1 METIKKIN
9 SISQELDSNLNS
21 EDINQIVFLLDNDVN
36 LFHLAKTN
44 LEEAITEA
52 ILYVSPGF

>member
-52 ILYVSPGF
+52 IFYVSPGF